1 MKKFLAEFRASWN
14 LIIEYRVMVLIWMLT
29 IVLPLIMLAVWLS
42 IAAKGAV
49 QGYDRSTFI
58 SYYLAAL
65 VVRNG
70 KPASEILAYIAEHH
84 DIGLVV
90 MATTGR
96 GGVARFMMGSVTD
109 KVVRAAPCPV
119 LTLHPNDRVEEQAPN
134 RAA

>member
-42 IAAKGAV
+42 IAEKGAV

-65 VVRNG
+65 VVRNITG
-70 KPASEILAYIAEHH
+70 MWFIWEMDAAYILTGALLETAGRWWPDLPRPAAHRTCGSSSTSNGRWRARPASG
-84 DIGLVV
+84 DG
-90 MATTGR
+90 
-96 GGVARFMMGSVTD
+96 
-109 KVVRAAPCPV
+109 
-119 LTLHPNDRVEEQAPN
+119 
-134 RAA
+134 